1 MRLMFGLT
9 LQYVGVLFVVVA
21 WLIFVARYL

>member
-9 LQYVGVLFVVVA
+9 LTIVVGGLGY
-21 WLIFVARYL
+21 LIVIGLLGR